1 MAKTRLRLAF
11 GVYQFPTFQDVF
23 ERRRIVVEEQTFMS
37 RRRDLFP
44 RSTYGLISR
53 SAVA

>member
-23 ERRRIVVEEQTFMS
+23 ERRRIVVEEQTFMM
-37 RRRDLFP
+37 RRDLFP
-44 RSTYGLISR
+44 RSTNGLISR
-53 SAVA
+53 SVVA